1 MEMYER
7 LEQLLSEKRDLFVLY
22 EEETKS
28 MLPVNPEDME
38 KVEAALGK
46 RQELIEKI
54 DAVDEKMNTLVQG
67 TLAGPQ
73 LMAAVKNRC
82 DYKSLDVKGRKLFDA
97 GQELYT
103 LMARIRD
110 EEQRIQEQMMQIQG
124 GLQEKMKL
132 NNRSAKFA
140 GYLKQMDQGAKGIL
154 YDKKR

>member
-67 TLAGPQ
+67 TPAGPQ

-82 DYKSLDVKGRKLFDA
+82 DYKSLDVCR
-97 GQELYT
+97 
-103 LMARIRD
+103 ARSTALWPVR
-110 EEQRIQEQMMQIQG
+110 
-124 GLQEKMKL
+124 
-132 NNRSAKFA
+132 
-140 GYLKQMDQGAKGIL
+140 
-154 YDKKR
+154 